1 MWPALASLLRQALEE
16 LLRVAAPS
24 LLRQA
29 VEQVLACWRFERA
42 RRRRPVTRIASASF

>member
-1 MWPALASLLRQALEE
+1 MWRALASLLRQALEE

-42 RRRRPVTRIASASF
+42 PLETVDADRFGEF